1 MYTGIKYQH
10 FNVVVNS
17 KTVHHTNVR
26 KDTIISIYKGIQN
39 SAISSTAANRIV
51 ARLYT

>member
-1 MYTGIKYQH
+1 MILLGPSIP
-10 FNVVVNS
+10 VI
-17 KTVHHTNVR
+17 R
-26 KDTIISIYKGIQN
+26 WDTEIYIYKGIQN